1 MQKNQFVV
9 KAANTT
15 SPKPAPKA
23 GYAAKPS
30 ADHKYSHKRPDHKAA
45 KSAPVIG
52 STVSKPNFKPQSK
65 ATPLHMPAKTAHA
78 HTAASAPKAHA
89 PQSALKSVARF
100 QDLDV
105 PVILLDAIKSMNY
118 ETPTP
123 IQAQAIAPALEG
135 RDILGCAQTGTG
147 KTAAFFIPMVA
158 QLLKNPEN
166 TGLILAPT
174 RELAAQIETVL
185 RDLTVN
191 CKSLNHAVLIGGMSM
206 QPQMRA
212 LSKRPR
218 IIIATPGRLIDHIDR
233 RTVSLLKCSFLVL
246 DEADRMLDMGFAPQL
261 REILKTVP
269 PKRQTLLFSATLA
282 PEVRKL
288 TQNYLRNPV
297 EVMVGTTSKPAEKI
311 KQSSVSVDAKQK
323 ADVLLDE
330 INARK
335 GSIIIFARTQ
345 HRADRLC
352 RTLKTYNLDVGVI
365 HGGKSQGQR
374 NRALQAFRDEETR
387 VLVATDVASRGL
399 DIPHVAHVINY
410 DLPQQPE
417 DYVHRIGRTARAGE
431 SGEALSMITPE
442 EKHLWKK
449 ITQLLQSQ

>member
-1 MQKNQFVV
+1 
-9 KAANTT
+9 
-15 SPKPAPKA
+15 
-23 GYAAKPS
+23 
-30 ADHKYSHKRPDHKAA
+30 
-45 KSAPVIG
+45 
-52 STVSKPNFKPQSK
+52 
-65 ATPLHMPAKTAHA
+65 
-78 HTAASAPKAHA
+78 
-89 PQSALKSVARF
+89 
-100 QDLDV
+100 
-105 PVILLDAIKSMNY
+105 
-118 ETPTP
+118 
-123 IQAQAIAPALEG
+123 
-135 RDILGCAQTGTG
+135 
-147 KTAAFFIPMVA
+147 MVA